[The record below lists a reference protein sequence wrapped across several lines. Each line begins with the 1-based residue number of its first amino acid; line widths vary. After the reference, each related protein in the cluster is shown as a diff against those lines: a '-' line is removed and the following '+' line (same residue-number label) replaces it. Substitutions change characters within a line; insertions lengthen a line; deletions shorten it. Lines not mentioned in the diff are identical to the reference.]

1 SAVLS
6 HKLPAQPPLAAVVVN
21 SRRSEGD
28 AHHLRRLR
36 DCHAV
41 VENQVQYLSLSPRQ
55 LGESS
60 QDATSALVVANLVQ
74 WHHWRHRTVGMIP
87 SKEAHG
93 LEPAPPPHVER
104 RLANDA
110 EEPGSHRGPTVV
122 ARAPI
127 QDFEVCRL
135 QHVLS
140 LLPPE
145 ATACQRPAVAR
156 RVKPFDLSLDRLH
169 FLG

>member
-1 SAVLS
+1 GRI
-6 HKLPAQPPLAAVVVN
+6 PA
-21 SRRSEGD
+21 
-28 AHHLRRLR
+28 
-36 DCHAV
+36 
-41 VENQVQYLSLSPRQ
+41 
-55 LGESS
+55 
-60 QDATSALVVANLVQ
+60 
-74 WHHWRHRTVGMIP
+74 
-87 SKEAHG
+87 KEAHG

-156 RVKPFDLSLDRLH
+156 RVKPFDLSLERRH
-169 FLG
+169 FLGDLSRQKPFHMTRPLFYLCVLNLLPVRASPSHPCFP